1 MNVYETIKENSSDIN
16 NIREGF
22 QKLLKD
28 EQEAILGYKQVL
40 ASLYLHLPDEALHLV
55 EDKFNH
61 IIEEEKEHMN
71 ELEDLFKQIKP
82 LI

>member
-1 MNVYETIKENSSDIN
+1 MHIYETIKENNSNIN
-16 NIREGF
+16 NVREGF

-28 EQEAILGYKQVL
+28 EEEAILGYKQVL
-40 ASLYLHLPDEALHLV
+40 ASLYLQLPDEALHLV

-61 IIEEEKEHMN
+61 IIGEEKEHIA
-71 ELEDLFKQIKP
+71 ELEELFKQIKP